1 MTSIIA
7 ATTVED
13 EKKKRPCIR
22 VQSKTA
28 TFKLEDRKFM
38 FSDAVARDQAFEIIQ
53 VCSFFLRNANLS
65 FNFFF

>member
-53 VCSFFLRNANLS
+53 VCSFFS
-65 FNFFF
+65 KKCKSIF